1 MENTNKGLIIMSE
14 MKSVIKKIKKTF
26 EGSFEGKGVTA
37 PQGMIIGNLQRYG
50 QMKISEI
57 SEKMALSNSTVSG
70 IIDRLEKQNITER
83 IRSEN
88 DRRVVY
94 VKLTEDFRKNSK
106 CSHLEFE
113 KKFEEIL
120 NKATDDELEKIREA
134 FEILNRLF

>member
-1 MENTNKGLIIMSE
+1 MSE